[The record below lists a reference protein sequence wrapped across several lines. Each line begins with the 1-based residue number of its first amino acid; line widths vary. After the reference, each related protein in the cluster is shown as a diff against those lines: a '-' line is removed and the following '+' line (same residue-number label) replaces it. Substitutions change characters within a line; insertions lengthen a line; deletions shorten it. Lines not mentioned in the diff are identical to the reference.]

1 MYILDIEKVL
11 KNMTVKG
18 LGEFI
23 SENNYEWIGFTKKD
37 SFYSLKSVK

>member
-11 KNMTVKG
+11 KNITVKG

-23 SENNYEWIGFTKKD
+23 SENNYESMALLKKTA
-37 SFYSLKSVK
+37 LIR